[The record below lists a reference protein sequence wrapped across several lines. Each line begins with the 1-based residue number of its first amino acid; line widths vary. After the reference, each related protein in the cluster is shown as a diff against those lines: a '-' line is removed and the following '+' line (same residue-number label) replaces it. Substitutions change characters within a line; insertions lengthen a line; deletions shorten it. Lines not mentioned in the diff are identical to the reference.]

1 MLGLERG
8 KVILSEYDV
17 NWPLEFEN
25 EKKSIQN
32 TLTENEIRIEHIGS
46 TSVENLCAKPIIDIL
61 IGIKHF
67 DEGHKFASLLEAT
80 GYAYKGENGIPGRH
94 FFVKGN
100 PRTHHLHMVEMN
112 SVFFRDHLL
121 FRDYLREN
129 PEKKDQYAELKRSMA
144 VKYFDDRE
152 KYTDSKAEFIQ
163 NILQKAKGIK

>member
-1 MLGLERG
+1 MIGLEKG
-8 KVILSEYDV
+8 KVLLSEYDI

-61 IGIKHF
+61 IGINHF
-67 DEGHKFASLLEAT
+67 DEGYKFASLLEAT

-129 PEKKDQYAELKRSMA
+129 PEEKEQYAELKKSMA
-144 VKYFDDRE
+144 VKYVDDRE

-163 NILQKAKGIK
+163 NILQKAKGNV

>member
-1 MLGLERG
+1 MIGLEKG
-8 KVILSEYDV
+8 KVLLSEYDT

-32 TLTENEIRIEHIGS
+32 TLTENEIRIEHVGS

-61 IGIKHF
+61 IGINHF
-67 DEGHKFASLLEAT
+67 DEGYKFASLLQAT

-94 FFVKGN
+94 FFVKGD

-129 PEKKDQYAELKRSMA
+129 PEEKNQYAELKKSMA
-144 VKYFDDRE
+144 VKYVDDRE

-163 NILQKAKGIK
+163 NILQKAKGKI